1 LAENTHSAK
10 EPVVQNDITEG
21 KIKNEQS
28 GISPQEKEPA
38 KLQGEGT
45 ALKPDPKSEKKH
57 FKEYL
62 LEGLLIFIAVTLGFF
77 ADSLRE
83 HFAELN
89 TTHDYLESY
98 KLELEGHKNTIQ
110 RYDSLFSI
118 AVKAQDS
125 MAMLFYNK
133 KENENMETTGRL
145 LIAARRL
152 FPYSFDDAAYRQLV
166 NAGGLKYIHKPE
178 LKEAM
183 SLYAGLIQRFVEF
196 NQIKYAD
203 RTAYLPELNALDD
216 LHDWHGSENIPKMD
230 PYPTLTVK
238 ERRFIVSFY
247 KQYYLQFYSN
257 RRMLATLKNSNEQ
270 LTKMVKQELDK

>member
-1 LAENTHSAK
+1 MAENTHPNNES
-10 EPVVQNDITEG
+10 VVQPDSTDG
-21 KIKNEQS
+21 KIKNGQRDM
-28 GISPQEKEPA
+28 SPQEKTPA
-38 KLQGEGT
+38 KLQVEGT
-45 ALKPDPKSEKKH
+45 AVQPEPKAEKKY

-83 HFAELN
+83 YFAELN
-89 TTHDYLESY
+89 TTHDYLDSY
-98 KLELEGHKNTIQ
+98 KQELEGHKKTIKL
-110 RYDSLFSI
+110 YDSLFSI
-118 AVKAQDS
+118 AVIAQDS

-133 KENENMETTGRL
+133 KENDNLETTGRL
-145 LIAARRL
+145 LIKARRL

-183 SLYAGLIQRFVEF
+183 SLYAGLIQRFQEF

-257 RRMLATLKNSNEQ
+257 RIMLAKLNMSNAQ
-270 LTKMVKQELDK
+270 LMKMVQQELDK